1 MLLPGQGSL
10 SCEYRVTKYDLTLG
24 LTAGKF
30 LMGDES
36 IRFDI
41 NREFGEIEIGFLPS
55 VLAMVF
61 QMEE

>member
-1 MLLPGQGSL
+1 
-10 SCEYRVTKYDLTLG
+10 
-24 LTAGKF
+24 
-30 LMGDES
+30 MGDES